1 MHLKPSELIQH
12 GYEPILELPHKEMV
26 PFVLEQ
32 LKKHNPVTLFFWGFS
47 ALSVLGWLFHIVLAG
62 LEGQLEL
69 IGFLSFTGLSLFFF
83 LIPTVPLHELIH
95 GAVYKLLGAPRVAYG
110 ADWSKMVFYAIAP
123 SYVVNARE
131 FIVLALAPFVVFTL
145 LFIPLLFLIPPNWLW
160 AVWGL
165 FLLHTSGCAGD
176 FAMVSFCYE
185 NRGKDLVTYD
195 EEEVS
200 FFLVKDRDGR
210 NREKRI

>member
-1 MHLKPSELIQH
+1 
-12 GYEPILELPHKEMV
+12 MV
-26 PFVLEQ
+26 PFVLEN
-32 LKKHNPVTLFFWGFS
+32 LRKRNPVTLFFWGVS
-47 ALSVLGWLFHIVLAG
+47 ALSVLGWLFHILVAG

-69 IGFLSFTGLSLFFF
+69 IGFLSFTSLSLFFF
-83 LIPTVPLHELIH
+83 LIPLIPLHELVH

-123 SYVVNARE
+123 SFVVNSRE
-131 FIVLALAPFVVFTL
+131 FILLALAPFVVFSAL
-145 LFIPLLFLIPPNWLW
+145 LVPLIFLVPPNWLW

-185 NRGKDLVTYD
+185 NRKRGLVTFD

-200 FFLVKDRDGR
+200 FFLIKDLEGR
-210 NREKRI
+210 SIEKRI